1 MKLHFLPQALRR
13 LAAAALASALALS
26 GGAAH
31 AQAYPNKTI
40 RIVVPHAPGGA
51 VDGVARILATKL
63 GEILGQSVVVENRA
77 GASGTIGAEFVAKS
91 PPDGYTLYVNASIH
105 TINPYVMKEK
115 ARFDANKDFTP
126 LSNLAQG
133 PLLFTVNP
141 TVPVKNAAEFVALAK
156 ADSKKVAFATSG
168 FGSAG
173 HLGEEFLKLRSGIDI
188 PIVLYKGAAP
198 ALTDVI
204 GGAAQAM
211 MDPILSSG
219 PFVKSGK
226 LKPMAITSAKRSP
239 LFPEVPTMIESGF
252 PGFEFY
258 SWYGLWGPANLPKDV
273 ALKVEQAA
281 IKAMQAPEIRERLV
295 SQGFEPVGS
304 TGAEFARFIELEDA
318 KYARI
323 VKDANIQA
331 Q

>member
-1 MKLHFLPQALRR
+1 MKHSALRR
-13 LAAAALASALALS
+13 RIAAFLLPL
-26 GGAAH
+26 GLMMVGAAH
-31 AQAYPNKTI
+31 AQYPTKPV

-63 GEILGQSVVVENRA
+63 GEILGQAVTVENRA

-115 ARFDANKDFTP
+115 TRFDAVKDFTP
-126 LSNLAQG
+126 LSTLAQG
-133 PLLFTVNP
+133 PLLFTVYP
-141 TVPVKNAAEFVALAK
+141 GVPAKNAAEFVALAK
-156 ADSKKVAFATSG
+156 ADSKKYAFATSG

-173 HLGEEFLKLRSGIDI
+173 HLGEEFLKLRAGLDI

-204 GGAAQAM
+204 GGQAQAM

-226 LKPMAITSAKRSP
+226 LKPMAITSSKRSP
-239 LFPEVPTMIESGF
+239 LFPDVPTMIESGY

-258 SWYGLWGPANLPKDV
+258 SWYGLWGPAHLPKDI
-273 ALKVEQAA
+273 AA
-281 IKAMQAPEIRERLV
+281 KIEAAAMKAMQAPEIRERLI
-295 SQGFEPVGS
+295 SQGFDPVGS
-304 TGAEFARFIELEDA
+304 NGADFARFIGEEDI
-318 KYARI
+318 KYAKI